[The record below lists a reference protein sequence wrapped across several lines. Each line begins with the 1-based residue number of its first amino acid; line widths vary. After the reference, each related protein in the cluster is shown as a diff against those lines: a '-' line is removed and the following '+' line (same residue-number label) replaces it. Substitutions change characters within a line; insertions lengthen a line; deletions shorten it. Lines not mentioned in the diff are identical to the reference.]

1 MDRLQSLNHS
11 LQDINDSIRYM
22 ERRVTAS
29 PVGKTADVVLL
40 RLCKAV
46 HKLLEIAIENE
57 H

>member
-1 MDRLQSLNHS
+1 MDRNQSLLKS
-11 LQDINDSIRYM
+11 MKDIEDSIRYM

-46 HKLLEIAIENE
+46 YKLLEIAIENE

>member
-1 MDRLQSLNHS
+1 MDRLQSLTHS
-11 LQDINDSIRYM
+11 MKDIEDSIRYM

-29 PVGKTADVVLL
+29 PVGKTSDVALL

>member
-1 MDRLQSLNHS
+1 MDRLQSLTHS
-11 LQDINDSIRYM
+11 MKDIEDSIRYM